1 MWSPYRDDDGG
12 ASVAAQVLHSI
23 AIQAAQETDT
33 FVLLLTEVR
42 NALSS
47 RAVLTPAQMEN
58 PSPQDTRAVEAIAR
72 EVVTRYDQVAHVQ
85 GLPPLPGDIDSVV
98 QSILDEIFGFGPIAP
113 LMNNPDVEEIEING
127 PEQIY
132 VVTERGRELTPYR
145 FRGVQ
150 ALMDFV
156 NRAAAYRGRKID
168 RANPMVDVKMR
179 DGSRLHAIMDPLVD
193 NEFKIAVTIRRHRLV
208 ARTLDDLVA
217 RGTISAV
224 AAEFLRWAVRGR
236 LNIIISGGTSSGKT
250 NFLNALAA
258 EIPPNERV
266 ITIEDTPELRIVVP
280 DWVALVTR
288 RASEGVAAIT
298 QEDLVRETL
307 RMRPDRIL
315 TGEARGAEIV
325 AILEAANT
333 GHDGQAM
340 TIHANSPKHVIT
352 RVETLYL
359 KARDVPLEAIRRELA
374 DGFQLIIHLKRVSA
388 GPVSRRVVTDIVE
401 ITGRMEGSTVE
412 LQPIFQDKGQG
423 LAWTGLYPRTLLAR
437 IEERAGLALD
447 FNSLVGGRR

>member
-1 MWSPYRDDDGG
+1 MWRQFQDDAGG
-12 ASVAAQVLHSI
+12 ASVAAQVL
-23 AIQAAQETDT
+23 QVAAMQHAQDTDT

-42 NALSS
+42 NAISGRS
-47 RAVLTPAQMEN
+47 VLTPAQMEN
-58 PSPQDTRAVEAIAR
+58 PSAQDVRAVESIAR
-72 EVVTRYDQVAHVQ
+72 EVVSRYDQVAHIQ
-85 GLPPLPGDIDSVV
+85 GLPPLPGDVDTTV
-98 QSILDEIFGFGPIAP
+98 QAILDEIFGFGPLAP
-113 LMNNPDVEEIEING
+113 LMSNPEVEEIEING

-150 ALMDFV
+150 ALIDFV

-193 NEFKIAVTIRRHRLV
+193 NEFRIAVTIRRHRLV

-217 RGTISAV
+217 RATISPV
-224 AAEFLRWAVRGR
+224 AAEFLRWVIRGR
-236 LNIIISGGTSSGKT
+236 LNVIISGGTSSGKT

-288 RASEGVAAIT
+288 RPSEGVSAIT

-307 RMRPDRIL
+307 RMRPDRII
-315 TGEARGAEIV
+315 TGEARGPEIV

-333 GHDGQAM
+333 GHDGQLM

-359 KARDVPLEAIRRELA
+359 KARDVPLEAVRRELA
-374 DGFQLIIHLKRVSA
+374 DGFQLIIHLKRIST
-388 GPVSRRVVTDIVE
+388 GPISRRVVTDIVE
-401 ITGRMEGSTVE
+401 ITGRMEGATVE
-412 LQPIFQDKGQG
+412 LQPIFQDRGQG
-423 LAWTGLYPRTLLAR
+423 LAWTGLYPRTLLSR
-437 IEERAGLALD
+437 IEERAGIALD
-447 FNSLVGGRR
+447 FNSLVGGR